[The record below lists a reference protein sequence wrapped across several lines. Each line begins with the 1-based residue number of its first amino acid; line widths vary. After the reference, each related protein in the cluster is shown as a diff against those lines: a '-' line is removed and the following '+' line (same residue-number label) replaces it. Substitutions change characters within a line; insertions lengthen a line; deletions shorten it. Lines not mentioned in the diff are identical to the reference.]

1 MEIGITVAVIIGAIV
16 LGALVIHRLNAQR
29 DERVTTFRYSDARSG
44 PGGRGTKPKRW
55 RPTGGS
61 PGTSARREYRG
72 GRPGGRR
79 GPAPARRAKDRD

>member
-1 MEIGITVAVIIGAIV
+1 MEIGITVAVIIGMIM

-29 DERVTTFRYSDARSG
+29 DERITAFRYSDAPSK

-61 PGTSARREYRG
+61 PKAPTRREYRG
-72 GRPGGRR
+72 GHPG
-79 GPAPARRAKDRD
+79 